1 MLELESFRVEGLRAL
16 FSTEEIPLQAPTI
29 LTGGNDG
36 GKTTALNA
44 LAFLL
49 GEWVPGPEDYTK
61 LGVAEE
67 GKTEVMGSERV
78 AVTGNFS
85 IDAELA
91 AELGREGDSITV
103 RRTVGPESRPRYEVL
118 DELASDERLRDL
130 GENKLD
136 ELRELCAEF
145 GIEPEGRKSAKATW
159 LEPLEVLAEEGETVE
174 GWTAC
179 GAEVVERL
187 PRCLVFSS
195 TEEPA
200 PAAQIKRALKVA
212 YETAIENEDYTGPL
226 REAEKLLRGRLEDE
240 AVALCDHIA
249 ERCPELSEIMIEPQV
264 ALSEGFSKVEVRTS
278 RGSVTRIPLEHSGA
292 GRQRQVN
299 LAIWE
304 WVEKLLEE
312 SPEGGRGV
320 VIAYDEP
327 DTHLDYGHQRELVN
341 LIQTQCERAGT
352 RMIVATHSLNLIDR
366 VSINDVVHLRLVEDR
381 TEVVRLLGDRHDE
394 TQRHLADVS
403 AAMGL
408 RNSVLLHERCFVG
421 VEGATETQA
430 FPLLFNLAQGMSLQS
445 AGIALIAGN
454 SNEGALRF
462 AQFLRENE
470 RKVAFVV
477 DRDSVKGESRRS
489 FRKDKLD
496 EIGIPEE
503 AVHYLGKQE
512 VEDLFT
518 IEQWI
523 AAANAHWPRDDGE
536 DWTVEDLAALKLAS
550 TSKFSG
556 ALYNLIRGGSRKA
569 PVRKQG
575 YLVALAETLREPE
588 EVPEELREVFTKLV
602 TLAAE
607 G

>member
-1 MLELESFRVEGLRAL
+1 VLELESFKVEGLRAL
-16 FSTEEIPLQAPTI
+16 FDTDEIPLQAPTI

-49 GEWVPGPEDYTK
+49 GEWMPGAEDYTK

-67 GKTEVMGSERV
+67 GETEVMQSQRV
-78 AVTGNFS
+78 TVTGTFS
-85 IDAELA
+85 LDAELA
-91 AELGREGDSITV
+91 TELGRDGESMTI
-103 RRTVGPESRPRYEVL
+103 RRTVGPESKPHYEVL
-118 DELASDERLRDL
+118 DELAADERLR
-130 GENKLD
+130 GLD
-136 ELRELCAEF
+136 EKKMNELRDLCREL
-145 GIEPEGRKSAKATW
+145 GIEPEGSKSAKSTW
-159 LEPLEVLAEEGETVE
+159 LEPLEELVEEGEKVE

-179 GAEVVERL
+179 APEVVERL

-200 PAAQIKRALKVA
+200 PAGQIKRALKVA

-226 REAEKLLRGRLEDE
+226 REAEKLLRSRLESE
-240 AVALCDHIA
+240 AEALCDHIGK
-249 ERCPELSEIMIEPQV
+249 RCPELSEIMIEPQV
-264 ALSEGFSKVEVRTS
+264 ALSEGFSRVEVRTS

-312 SPEGGRGV
+312 SPEGARGV

-341 LIQTQCERAGT
+341 LIQAQCERAGT
-352 RMIVATHSLNLIDR
+352 RMMVATHSLNLIDR
-366 VSINDVVHLRLVEDR
+366 VSINDVVHLRLVNDR

-421 VEGATETQA
+421 VEGPTETQA
-430 FPLLFNLAQGMSLQS
+430 FPLLFSVAEGMSLQS

-503 AVHYLGKQE
+503 AVHYLGEQE
-512 VEDLFT
+512 VEDLFSV
-518 IEQWI
+518 EQWV
-523 AAANAHWPRDDGE
+523 AAANTHWPRDDGE
-536 DWTVEDLAALKLAS
+536 PWSAEDLEPIKLAS

-556 ALYNLIRGGSRKA
+556 ALYNLIRGGSEKA

-588 EVPEELREVFTKLV
+588 EVPDELREVFEKLV
-602 TLAAE
+602 VLAAE
-607 G
+607 A

>member
-1 MLELESFRVEGLRAL
+1 MLELEFFKVEGLRAL
-16 FSTEEIPLQAPTI
+16 FDTEEIPLRAPTI

-36 GKTTALNA
+36 GKTTALCA

-49 GEWVPGPEDYTK
+49 NEWLPSAEDYTK
-61 LGVAEE
+61 LGAVQE
-67 GKTEVMGSERV
+67 GETEPIPSERV
-78 AVTGNFS
+78 TVTGGFS
-85 IDAELA
+85 LEGELA
-91 AELGREGDSITV
+91 AELGWPEESMTI
-103 RRTVGPESRPRYEVL
+103 RRTVSTETKARYERLEQVAA
-118 DELASDERLRDL
+118 DGRLRDL
-130 GENKLD
+130 EEKKLD
-136 ELRELCAEF
+136 ELTALCGEL
-145 GIEPEGRKSAKATW
+145 GLQPEGKKNAKATW
-159 LEPLEVLAEEGETVE
+159 LEPLQKLGEEGERVADWAPCPATVL
-174 GWTAC
+174 
-179 GAEVVERL
+179 ERL

-195 TEEPA
+195 TDEPA
-200 PAAQIKRALKVA
+200 PKAQIKRALNFA
-212 YETAIENEDYTGPL
+212 YETAIESEEHTGPL
-226 REAEKLLRGRLEDE
+226 RKAEKLLRERLETEADE
-240 AVALCDHIA
+240 LCKHIG
-249 ERCPELSEIMIEPQV
+249 ERCGELSKITIEPQV
-264 ALSEGFSKVEVRTS
+264 ALREGFTSVEVRTS
-278 RGSVTRIPLEHSGA
+278 RGSVTEIPLESSGA

-312 SPEGGRGV
+312 SPDTGRGV

-327 DTHLDYGHQRELVN
+327 DTHLDYGHQRDLVN
-341 LIQTQCERAGT
+341 LIQNQCERAGT

-366 VSINDVVHLRLVEDR
+366 VSINDVVHLRLRDDR

-430 FPLLFNLAQGMSLQS
+430 FPLIFSTATGMSLQS

-470 RKVAFVV
+470 RRVAFVV
-477 DRDSVKGESRRS
+477 DRDSVAGSSRRS

-496 EIGIPEE
+496 EIGIPDE
-503 AVHYLGKQE
+503 AVHYVGKQE
-512 VEDLFT
+512 VEDLFSL
-518 IEQWI
+518 EQWV
-523 AAANAHWPRDDGE
+523 AAANAHWPRDDQAA
-536 DWTVEDLAALKLAS
+536 WTVEDLAPIGLA
-550 TSKFSG
+550 SKFSG
-556 ALYNLIRGGSRKA
+556 ALYNLIRGGSKKA

-575 YLVALAETLREPE
+575 YLVSLAETLREPE
-588 EVPEELREVFTKLV
+588 QVPEELRNVFEALV
-602 TLAAE
+602 ELAAE